1 MVGGKHRTDH
11 LLAHLHVLSD
21 SDRALRN
28 RVVGQ
33 LAIPAERGRIILSAR
48 LARHGGGAVVAGQA
62 HVALVLLRPLSL
74 QHTLIRSLDQ
84 LRPHAHVHLRVAAL
98 DIVRSLRHLGLIH
111 VKVILRVSLES
122 THQNIIGLIA

>member
-1 MVGGKHRTDH
+1 MRTLLARELHLIYLVGGKHRTDH
-11 LLAHLHVLSD
+11 LLAHLHVGSD

-62 HVALVLLRPLSL
+62 HVALVLGGGGGG
-74 QHTLIRSLDQ
+74 QHKTL
-84 LRPHAHVHLRVAAL
+84 AAA
-98 DIVRSLRHLGLIH
+98 IVSALAEAQPEGAGAEEEEEEDFYFDEDDL
-111 VKVILRVSLES
+111 
-122 THQNIIGLIA
+122 